1 MYICILRIMVSMK
14 ESFPYLTLLF
24 YHYTPLEEAEVFAIR
39 HLKFCKKLDLKGR
52 IIVAD
57 EGLNGTVSG
66 TREAC
71 EEYMLHLREDPRF
84 QSMEFKIDEVEK
96 ISFTKI
102 FCRYKAE
109 IVHSG
114 LRGNKQI
121 NPWEKTGIHLEPEK
135 FLEMKNE
142 EDVLVLDVRSNYE
155 HRLGKFSGAMTLD
168 LNHFRDFPEKIN
180 ELSGYKNKKII
191 TYCTGGV
198 KCEKASAFL
207 IDQGFKEVYQLK
219 GGIIHY
225 SKKTG
230 GKDFEGRCYVFDD
243 RVSVPVNYINPVIIG
258 KCRDCGS
265 PTEKMINCANP
276 LCNDHF
282 LQCEACGI
290 KTQGCC
296 SIECFEH
303 PSRRVYDGSGSY

>member
-1 MYICILRIMVSMK
+1 MISNP
-14 ESFPYLTLLF
+14 ESLPYLTLLY
-24 YHYTPLEEAEVFAIR
+24 YHYTPLEDAEVFAIR
-39 HLKFCKKLDLKGR
+39 HLKFCKRLDLKGR

-71 EEYMLHLREDPRF
+71 EAYMIHLREDPRF
-84 QSMEFKIDEVEK
+84 ADMPFKVDEVDK
-96 ISFTKI
+96 PSFTKI

-114 LRGNKQI
+114 LRGERQI
-121 NPWEKTGIHLEPEK
+121 NPWQKSGIHLEPED
-135 FLEMKNE
+135 FLKMKNE
-142 EDVLVLDVRSNYE
+142 KDVLVLDVRSNYE
-155 HRLGKFSGAMTLD
+155 HNLGKFTGALTLD

-198 KCEKASAFL
+198 KCEKATAFL
-207 IDQGFKEVYQLK
+207 LDNGFNEVYQLK

-225 SKKTG
+225 SKITG

-243 RVSVPVNYINPVIIG
+243 RVSVPVNHINPVIIG
-258 KCRDCGS
+258 RCRDCGS

-276 LCNDHF
+276 FCNDHF
-282 LQCEACGI
+282 LQCDDCGI
-290 KTQGCC
+290 KMAGCC
-296 SIECFEH
+296 SQECFDH
-303 PSRRVYDGSGSY
+303 PSRRDYDGSGSY